1 MLHSVRRAAALVA
14 APALATLA
22 LVATPTPASA
32 GGTYDPTA
40 LAAAASWIG
49 QQTSSRGLLES
60 GYEDLESSDWVLYDD
75 QGLTIDAVESL
86 AEAGAAPAT
95 VAAMTDAVE
104 DTASEYASYGPGS
117 KAKLLVLADT
127 AHRDLATFGGGGLAA
142 GVENEISTGTAS
154 EGRLENAFGSVLAQ
168 AYAAR
173 ALTAVG
179 SPQAGSSVDYLLR
192 QQCSAGFF
200 RESFASGDDCV
211 DGTSAPSVDATA
223 VAVLELSGHVA
234 TPAVTTALADARAWL
249 ATKQLSDGSWD
260 AAAAAGEG
268 NANTTGL
275 AARAIGASAAAEK
288 AAGWLWRHQA
298 ASTDPAVLAKDTGAI
313 SVDDATYADGRSSGL
328 DERSRTLWVRATAQA
343 LATLR
348 WLPSASTGRL
358 VLSGPSG
365 YQRARTSVTLR
376 LTGTKPGD
384 RLTLVG
390 PGVSRSVTAAS
401 TSWSVRLT
409 LPAGTAQRS
418 YRITDNRGHAAVRS
432 VRVLGAAR
440 LVAQPARHRVK
451 RGHAVTVR
459 VRGLAPNE
467 YAQVRYRGHVV
478 RVGHA
483 DAHGRF
489 SAKVRVGRSLGV
501 KVIRAYG
508 RFGEIRHGR
517 TAVRVVR

>member
-1 MLHSVRRAAALVA
+1 MLNPVRRASALVA
-14 APALATLA
+14 VPVLA
-22 LVATPTPASA
+22 LGALTVATGPASA

-49 QQTSSRGLLES
+49 HQTNSRGLLES
-60 GYEDLESSDWVLYDD
+60 GFEDSGSGAWVLYDD

-95 VAAMTDAVE
+95 VTAMTDAVE
-104 DTASEYASYGPGS
+104 GEASEYAAYGPGS

-127 AHRDLATFGGGGLAA
+127 THRDLATFGGGGLAA
-142 GVENEISTGTAS
+142 GVEEEISTATGS
-154 EGRLENAFGSVLAQ
+154 EGRLENAYGSVLSQ
-168 AYAAR
+168 AYTAR

-179 SPQAGSSVDYLLR
+179 SAKAASSVGYLLR

-200 RESFASGDDCV
+200 RESFVSGDDCL

-223 VAVLELSGHVA
+223 VAVLELSGHVSS
-234 TPAVTTALADARAWL
+234 PAVTTALAKARAWL
-249 ATKQLSDGSWD
+249 ATKQLADGSWT
-260 AAAAAGEG
+260 ASVPGEG

-275 AARAIGASAAAEK
+275 AARALGPSAAAQK
-288 AAGWLWRHQA
+288 AAVWLWHHQA
-298 ASTDPAVLAKDTGAI
+298 ASTDPAVLAKDKGAI
-313 SVDDATYADGRSSGL
+313 SVDDAGYADGRSSGL
-328 DERSRTLWVRATAQA
+328 DERSRTVWVRATAQA

-358 VLSGPSG
+358 VLSGPGG

-376 LTGTKPGD
+376 VTGTKPGD

-390 PGVSRSVTAAS
+390 PGVSRSVTAGS
-401 TSWSVRLT
+401 TSWSVRVA
-409 LPAGTAQRS
+409 LPAGTATRS

-432 VRVLGAAR
+432 ISVLGATR
-440 LVAQPARHRVK
+440 LVAHPSRQHVK
-451 RGHAVTVR
+451 RAHLVTVR
-459 VRGLAPNE
+459 VRGLARYE

-489 SAKVRVGRSLGV
+489 TARVRVGRSLGV

-508 RFGEIRHGR
+508 RFGEIRHGQ
-517 TAVRVVR
+517 TAIRVVR